1 MMTCAEVRSWLLD
14 LCYGELPTATVGD
27 VEKHIAGCLEC
38 QKARAAI
45 TGMGRLLDQAASPPQ
60 VNVDMGQLYRE
71 ARRRQQTRRRRMRR
85 AGALV
90 GLAAAVLLLVF
101 FKWEVR
107 VDGHQV
113 VIRWGTEPEAPA
125 VPSPHP
131 SMPAKS
137 GPDITQVT
145 AADLRLAGDLIHA
158 LAAEVESRDL
168 QTQEAMRRLGARL
181 DFLHAQAQARW
192 EATERFVSALNTIQ
206 IGLSETGG
214 QR

>member
-14 LCYGELPTATVGD
+14 LCYGELPAATAGD
-27 VEKHIAGCLEC
+27 VEKHLADCLEC

-45 TGMGRLLDQAASPPQ
+45 TGMGRLLDQAASPPE
-60 VNVDMGQLYRE
+60 VKVDLDHLYRE
-71 ARRRQQTRRRRMRR
+71 ARRRQQIRGRRMRR

-90 GLAAAVLLLVF
+90 ALAAAVLLLVF
-101 FKWEVR
+101 VKWEVR

-113 VIRWGTEPEAPA
+113 VLRWGTVPEAPA
-125 VPSPHP
+125 VPALYP
-131 SMPAKS
+131 SVPAKS

-145 AADLRLAGDLIHA
+145 AADLRLARDLIHA

-168 QTQEAMRRLGARL
+168 QTQEALRRLGARL
-181 DFLHAQAQARW
+181 DFLHAQAHARW